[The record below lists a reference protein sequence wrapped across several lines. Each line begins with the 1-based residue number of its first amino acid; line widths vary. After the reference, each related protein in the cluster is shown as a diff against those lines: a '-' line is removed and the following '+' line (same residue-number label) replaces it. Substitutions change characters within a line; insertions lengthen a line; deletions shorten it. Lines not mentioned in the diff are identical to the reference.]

1 MLKPSM
7 LSRLL
12 LLFAP
17 LALASCST
25 APVRDADPALWVV
38 KDDDTTIYL
47 FGTLHIL
54 KPGTAWL
61 DDGIRTA
68 LDQSQEV
75 ILELKPGEAPPGEI
89 GVAKV
94 PLPQQIPAETLR
106 KLKAAL
112 VELGQS
118 PDALDRFDP
127 WFAAV
132 TLSNMASRKQGYSV
146 DAGVEQALTAD
157 AGKRGVRLGGFE
169 TMAEQLGYLAALS
182 PRAQLAL
189 LDSTLDG
196 LPKAGATLDA
206 TESAWAAGDPAALE
220 RLMNAELK
228 TSPELAD
235 TMLVQRNRRWAA
247 WIEARMA
254 RPGTVFVAVGAGHLA
269 GPDSVQHILMRN
281 GAKVARVAY

>member
-1 MLKPSM
+1 MLR
-7 LSRLL
+7 RLL
-12 LLFAP
+12 LLVAP
-17 LALASCST
+17 LALGSCG
-25 APVRDADPALWVV
+25 AEPVRDADPALWVV
-38 KDDDTTIYL
+38 RDADTTIYL

-61 DDGIRTA
+61 DDGVRTA

-75 ILELKPGEAPPGEI
+75 MLELKPGEAVSGEI

-94 PLPQQIPAETLR
+94 PLPQQLPAGTLR
-106 KLKAAL
+106 KLRAAL
-112 VELGQS
+112 VDAGQS

-146 DAGVEQALTAD
+146 DTGVEQALTAD
-157 AGKRGVRLGGFE
+157 AGKRGAKLGWFE
-169 TMAEQLGYLAALS
+169 TMAEQLGYLASLS
-182 PRAQLAL
+182 PKAQLAL

-206 TESAWAAGDPAALE
+206 TESAWAKGDPAALE
-220 RLMNAELK
+220 RLMNTELK
-228 TSPELAD
+228 ASPELAD

-269 GPDSVQHILMRN
+269 GPDSVQRILMRK
-281 GAKVARVAY
+281 GAKVSRVHY